1 MSGLL
6 DVLGKGGGQG
16 QSRAGQGRAGQGR
29 AKQGRAGQGRAG
41 QGSRAGQGRAGQG
54 RAGAGA
60 GAGQGQGRAGQGRAG
75 QGGQGRKA
83 LIRGLVYP
91 PVLSGRSAGGLGRSR
106 ERPCKWSVALS
117 LGFRVGELRGL
128 GIWDNT

>member
-41 QGSRAGQGRAGQG
+41 QGR
-54 RAGAGA
+54 AGA

-75 QGGQGRKA
+75 RAEKHSFAASCTLPCCRDAQPGASVGAASAHANGQW
-83 LIRGLVYP
+83 
-91 PVLSGRSAGGLGRSR
+91 RSRWGLG
-106 ERPCKWSVALS
+106 
-117 LGFRVGELRGL
+117 LGS
-128 GIWDNT
+128 